1 MSPTIATLG
10 LDKLTVAERI
20 ALAKELWESVL
31 NEHSSVLT
39 DVQKTEFTR
48 WVEEADEL
56 LKFQLS

>member
-1 MSPTIATLG
+1 MSPTIASLG

-39 DVQKTEFTR
+39 DVQKTEFSR
-48 WVEEADEL
+48 WVVEADEY
-56 LKFQLS
+56 LKFRLS

>member
-1 MSPTIATLG
+1 MSPTIASLG

-39 DVQKTEFTR
+39 DVQKTEFSR
-48 WVEEADEL
+48 WIVEADEY
-56 LKFQLS
+56 LKFRLS

>member
-1 MSPTIATLG
+1 MSPTIASLG